1 MTLPTWILRVKRVRR
16 DLLLALLV
24 SALVS
29 GALLHLHSHDNALEA
44 DNQALGESLAAGLAG
59 LAVEPLTNRDRIALG
74 VLANRLV
81 AVDQISGI
89 TIYTVDDEML
99 AISGDS
105 QRGRPVTQAITQDNT
120 VVGYVRIMLI
130 ANPASDKES
139 YTELGLAI
147 TLLIPLLVVSLW
159 QLPWRRLRLPA
170 APVDEPIAVPEAP
183 PAPPVAH
190 GLLAVNLFNQLTLKP
205 EVREQELAHAQA
217 VAESVADLYA
227 ASVTPLTGTGLLLSF
242 DGSADSERP
251 FQVIC
256 AAFLLARLLADAESH
271 GQYRLGLHTVT
282 LPANNQAPTDL
293 AEIQDAALLSAVARP
308 QTLAVSDAL
317 FASIE
322 QPDRMLAEPMRNPLL
337 NQLESTEPRAWLV
350 AGLDDLYQQQLDAQV
365 RELSYSSAP
374 ATPSESTF

>member
-1 MTLPTWILRVKRVRR
+1 VTLPTWILRVKQVRR
-16 DLLLALLV
+16 DLLLALVV

-29 GALLHLHSHDNALEA
+29 GALLRLHGHDSAMEA

-81 AVDQISGI
+81 ALDQISGI
-89 TIYTVDDEML
+89 TIYTVDDEMM

-105 QRGRPVTQAITQDNT
+105 QRGYPVTQAITQDNS

-130 ANPASDKES
+130 SNPTSDDAG
-139 YTELGLAI
+139 YTGLGLAI
-147 TLLIPLLVVSLW
+147 TLLLPLLVVSLW
-159 QLPWRRLRLPA
+159 QMPWQRLRLPA
-170 APVDEPIAVPEAP
+170 APVDAPNTVPEAP
-183 PAPPVAH
+183 PPPPVAH
-190 GLLAVNLFNQLTLKP
+190 GLLALNLFNQLTLKP
-205 EVREQELAHAQA
+205 EIREQELAHAQA

-227 ASVTPLTGTGLLLSF
+227 ANVSLLPGTGLLLSF
-242 DGSADSERP
+242 DGSADPERP
-251 FQVIC
+251 FQVLC

-308 QTLAVSDAL
+308 KTLAVSDAL

-322 QPDRMLAEPMRNPLL
+322 QPDRVMAEPMRNPLL
-337 NQLESTEPRAWLV
+337 NQLESTEPKAWLV
-350 AGLDDLYQQQLDAQV
+350 AGLDDLYQQQLDGQV
-365 RELSYSSAP
+365 RELGYSSAP